1 MLGWPFKFL
10 LLTSAKKFFHKNFS
24 WVNITTSC
32 GITVNLKLHVHLF
45 KKHYF
50 FSLYLVELITFRSWK
65 VDLYTEKDGTPVS
78 PCSETT
84 ICLFKMSISNQQTI
98 ANTTNL
104 VSEVLYV
111 NQQCTQL
118 QHKTTCSV
126 PLNLTS
132 KWQFTFNIAYMYHP
146 EFNLNLAFFSPMS
159 INLMT

>member
-1 MLGWPFKFL
+1 MLPFITC
-10 LLTSAKKFFHKNFS
+10 LLTHKDNYYGNYLTGNWISNFDPFLS
-24 WVNITTSC
+24 WGQIF
-32 GITVNLKLHVHLF
+32 G
-45 KKHYF
+45 
-50 FSLYLVELITFRSWK
+50 LIFRSWK